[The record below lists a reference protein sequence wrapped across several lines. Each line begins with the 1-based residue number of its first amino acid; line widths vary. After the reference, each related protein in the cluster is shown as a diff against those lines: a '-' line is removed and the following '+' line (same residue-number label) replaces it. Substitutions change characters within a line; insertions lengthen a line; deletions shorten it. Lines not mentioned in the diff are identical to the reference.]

1 MKNLEKDKTVVRQF
15 KDGSSNFWCDG
26 VHYNMKDQIQTLI
39 QEHKERLVE
48 LSLFLNDIS
57 AIKNKNVSIEE
68 QRLITETINELE
80 LEKSLRLSFIS
91 DLENL
96 C

>member
-1 MKNLEKDKTVVRQF
+1 
-15 KDGSSNFWCDG
+15 
-26 VHYNMKDQIQTLI
+26 MKDQIQTLI
-39 QEHKERLVE
+39 QEHKERLNE

-57 AIKNKNVSIEE
+57 AIKDKNTSIEE

>member
-1 MKNLEKDKTVVRQF
+1 
-15 KDGSSNFWCDG
+15 
-26 VHYNMKDQIQTLI
+26 MKDQIQTLI
-39 QEHKERLVE
+39 QEHKERLYE

-91 DLENL
+91 DLENF

>member
-1 MKNLEKDKTVVRQF
+1 
-15 KDGSSNFWCDG
+15 
-26 VHYNMKDQIQTLI
+26 MKDQIQTLI
-39 QEHKERLVE
+39 QEHKERLDE

-57 AIKNKNVSIEE
+57 AIKTKNVSIEE
-68 QRLITETINELE
+68 QRLISETINELE

-96 C
+96 CN

>member
-1 MKNLEKDKTVVRQF
+1 
-15 KDGSSNFWCDG
+15 
-26 VHYNMKDQIQTLI
+26 MKDQIQTLI
-39 QEHKERLVE
+39 QEHKERLDE

-68 QRLITETINELE
+68 QSLITETINELE

-91 DLENL
+91 DLKNL

>member
-1 MKNLEKDKTVVRQF
+1 
-15 KDGSSNFWCDG
+15 
-26 VHYNMKDQIQTLI
+26 MKDQIQTLI
-39 QEHKERLVE
+39 QEHKERLYE

-57 AIKNKNVSIEE
+57 AIKDKNVSIEE

>member
-1 MKNLEKDKTVVRQF
+1 
-15 KDGSSNFWCDG
+15 
-26 VHYNMKDQIQTLI
+26 MKDQIQTLI
-39 QEHKERLVE
+39 QEHKERLDE

-80 LEKSLRLSFIS
+80 LEKSLRLSFIF

>member
-1 MKNLEKDKTVVRQF
+1 MPAN
-15 KDGSSNFWCDG
+15 
-26 VHYNMKDQIQTLI
+26 
-39 QEHKERLVE
+39 E
-48 LSLFLNDIS
+48 LSIFLNDIS
-57 AIKNKNVSIEE
+57 AIKTKSISIEE

>member
-1 MKNLEKDKTVVRQF
+1 
-15 KDGSSNFWCDG
+15 
-26 VHYNMKDQIQTLI
+26 MKDQIQTLI
-39 QEHKERLVE
+39 QEHKERLDE

-57 AIKNKNVSIEE
+57 AIKDKNVSIEE

-91 DLENL
+91 ELENL

>member
-1 MKNLEKDKTVVRQF
+1 
-15 KDGSSNFWCDG
+15 
-26 VHYNMKDQIQTLI
+26 MKDQIQTLI

-48 LSLFLNDIS
+48 LSLFLKDIS

-68 QRLITETINELE
+68 QRLIIETINELE

>member
-1 MKNLEKDKTVVRQF
+1 MKE
-15 KDGSSNFWCDG
+15 
-26 VHYNMKDQIQTLI
+26 QIQTLI
-39 QEHKERLVE
+39 QEHKERLDE

-57 AIKNKNVSIEE
+57 AIKTKSISIEE

>member
-1 MKNLEKDKTVVRQF
+1 
-15 KDGSSNFWCDG
+15 
-26 VHYNMKDQIQTLI
+26 MKDQIQTLI
-39 QEHKERLVE
+39 QEHKERLYE

-57 AIKNKNVSIEE
+57 AIKDKNTSIEE

>member
-1 MKNLEKDKTVVRQF
+1 
-15 KDGSSNFWCDG
+15 
-26 VHYNMKDQIQTLI
+26 MKDQIQTLI
-39 QEHKERLVE
+39 QEHKERLDE

-57 AIKNKNVSIEE
+57 AIKDKNISIEE

>member
-1 MKNLEKDKTVVRQF
+1 
-15 KDGSSNFWCDG
+15 
-26 VHYNMKDQIQTLI
+26 MKDQIQTLI

-48 LSLFLNDIS
+48 LSLVLNDIS

>member
-1 MKNLEKDKTVVRQF
+1 
-15 KDGSSNFWCDG
+15 
-26 VHYNMKDQIQTLI
+26 MKDQIQTLI
-39 QEHKERLVE
+39 QEHKERLYE

-68 QRLITETINELE
+68 QRLISETITELE

>member
-1 MKNLEKDKTVVRQF
+1 
-15 KDGSSNFWCDG
+15 
-26 VHYNMKDQIQTLI
+26 MKDQIQTLI
-39 QEHKERLVE
+39 QEHKERLDE

-57 AIKNKNVSIEE
+57 AIKDKNTSIEE

-91 DLENL
+91 NLENL

>member
-1 MKNLEKDKTVVRQF
+1 
-15 KDGSSNFWCDG
+15 
-26 VHYNMKDQIQTLI
+26 MKDQIQTLI

-96 C
+96 CN

>member
-1 MKNLEKDKTVVRQF
+1 
-15 KDGSSNFWCDG
+15 
-26 VHYNMKDQIQTLI
+26 MKDQIQTLI
-39 QEHKERLVE
+39 QEHKERLDE

-91 DLENL
+91 DLENV
-96 C
+96 CN

>member
-1 MKNLEKDKTVVRQF
+1 
-15 KDGSSNFWCDG
+15 
-26 VHYNMKDQIQTLI
+26 MKDQIQTLI
-39 QEHKERLVE
+39 QEHKERLDE

-57 AIKNKNVSIEE
+57 AIKDKNTSIEE

-91 DLENL
+91 D
-96 C
+96 

>member
-1 MKNLEKDKTVVRQF
+1 
-15 KDGSSNFWCDG
+15 
-26 VHYNMKDQIQTLI
+26 MKDQIQTLI
-39 QEHKERLVE
+39 QEHKERLDE

-57 AIKNKNVSIEE
+57 AIKDKNTSIEE
-68 QRLITETINELE
+68 QRLITETINELG

>member
-1 MKNLEKDKTVVRQF
+1 
-15 KDGSSNFWCDG
+15 
-26 VHYNMKDQIQTLI
+26 MKDQIQTLI
-39 QEHKERLVE
+39 QEHKERLDE

-80 LEKSLRLSFIS
+80 LEKSIRLSFIS

-96 C
+96 CN

>member
-1 MKNLEKDKTVVRQF
+1 MKQKIEE
-15 KDGSSNFWCDG
+15 
-26 VHYNMKDQIQTLI
+26 LI
-39 QEHKERLVE
+39 QEHKERLDE
-48 LSLFLNDIS
+48 LSLFLNNIS

>member
-1 MKNLEKDKTVVRQF
+1 
-15 KDGSSNFWCDG
+15 
-26 VHYNMKDQIQTLI
+26 MKDQIQTLI
-39 QEHKERLVE
+39 QEHKERLDE
-48 LSLFLNDIS
+48 LSLFLNDIL

>member
-1 MKNLEKDKTVVRQF
+1 
-15 KDGSSNFWCDG
+15 
-26 VHYNMKDQIQTLI
+26 MKDQIQTLI
-39 QEHKERLVE
+39 QEHKERLDE

-57 AIKNKNVSIEE
+57 AIKNKNISIEE

>member
-1 MKNLEKDKTVVRQF
+1 
-15 KDGSSNFWCDG
+15 
-26 VHYNMKDQIQTLI
+26 MKDQIQTLI
-39 QEHKERLVE
+39 QEHKERLDE

-57 AIKNKNVSIEE
+57 AIKDKNTSIEE

-80 LEKSLRLSFIS
+80 LEKNLRLSFIS
-91 DLENL
+91 DIENL

>member
-1 MKNLEKDKTVVRQF
+1 MKE
-15 KDGSSNFWCDG
+15 
-26 VHYNMKDQIQTLI
+26 QIQTLI
-39 QEHKERLVE
+39 QEHKERLDE

>member
-1 MKNLEKDKTVVRQF
+1 
-15 KDGSSNFWCDG
+15 
-26 VHYNMKDQIQTLI
+26 MKDQIQTLI

>member
-1 MKNLEKDKTVVRQF
+1 
-15 KDGSSNFWCDG
+15 
-26 VHYNMKDQIQTLI
+26 MKDQIQTLI
-39 QEHKERLVE
+39 KEHKERLDE

-57 AIKNKNVSIEE
+57 AIKNKNTCIEE

-96 C
+96 CK

>member
-1 MKNLEKDKTVVRQF
+1 
-15 KDGSSNFWCDG
+15 
-26 VHYNMKDQIQTLI
+26 MKDQIQTLI
-39 QEHKERLVE
+39 QEHKERLDE

>member
-1 MKNLEKDKTVVRQF
+1 
-15 KDGSSNFWCDG
+15 
-26 VHYNMKDQIQTLI
+26 MKDQIQTLI
-39 QEHKERLVE
+39 QEHKERLDE

-57 AIKNKNVSIEE
+57 AIKDKNTSIEE

-80 LEKSLRLSFIS
+80 SEKSLRLSFIS

>member
-1 MKNLEKDKTVVRQF
+1 
-15 KDGSSNFWCDG
+15 
-26 VHYNMKDQIQTLI
+26 MKDQIQTLI
-39 QEHKERLVE
+39 QEHKERLYE

>member
-1 MKNLEKDKTVVRQF
+1 MKE
-15 KDGSSNFWCDG
+15 
-26 VHYNMKDQIQTLI
+26 QIQTLI
-39 QEHKERLVE
+39 QEHKERLYE

-57 AIKNKNVSIEE
+57 AIKDKNTSIEE

>member
-1 MKNLEKDKTVVRQF
+1 
-15 KDGSSNFWCDG
+15 
-26 VHYNMKDQIQTLI
+26 MKDQIQTLI
-39 QEHKERLVE
+39 QEHKERLNE

>member
-1 MKNLEKDKTVVRQF
+1 
-15 KDGSSNFWCDG
+15 
-26 VHYNMKDQIQTLI
+26 MKDQIQTLI
-39 QEHKERLVE
+39 QEHKERLDE

-80 LEKSLRLSFIS
+80 LEKKFKTIFYF
-91 DLENL
+91 
-96 C
+96 

>member
-1 MKNLEKDKTVVRQF
+1 MKDK
-15 KDGSSNFWCDG
+15 
-26 VHYNMKDQIQTLI
+26 IQTLI
-39 QEHKERLVE
+39 QEHKERLDE

>member
-1 MKNLEKDKTVVRQF
+1 
-15 KDGSSNFWCDG
+15 
-26 VHYNMKDQIQTLI
+26 MKDQIQTLI
-39 QEHKERLVE
+39 QEHKERLDE

-57 AIKNKNVSIEE
+57 AIKDKNVSIEE

>member
-1 MKNLEKDKTVVRQF
+1 MK
-15 KDGSSNFWCDG
+15 
-26 VHYNMKDQIQTLI
+26 YQIQTLI
-39 QEHKERLVE
+39 HEHKERLDE

-96 C
+96 CN

>member
-1 MKNLEKDKTVVRQF
+1 
-15 KDGSSNFWCDG
+15 
-26 VHYNMKDQIQTLI
+26 MKDQIQTLI
-39 QEHKERLVE
+39 QEHKERLDE

-57 AIKNKNVSIEE
+57 AIKDKNTSIEE

>member
-1 MKNLEKDKTVVRQF
+1 
-15 KDGSSNFWCDG
+15 
-26 VHYNMKDQIQTLI
+26 MKDQIQTLI

-57 AIKNKNVSIEE
+57 TIKNKNVSIEE

>member
-1 MKNLEKDKTVVRQF
+1 
-15 KDGSSNFWCDG
+15 
-26 VHYNMKDQIQTLI
+26 MKDQIQTLI

-68 QRLITETINELE
+68 QRLIIETINELE

-96 C
+96 CN